1 MGRPYILFLL
11 NIRLANLVLYLQ
23 FVKTEP
29 NKKMSLPFKPITLED
44 KAVIT
49 SFTMPGDYRNCDFSF
64 ANMCS
69 WRFLY
74 ESEYAVAEGFL
85 LIRFWI
91 EDKSRVA
98 YMMPVGHGDLAR
110 ALELLEADSL
120 EAGHPLC
127 MLGISPDAKEELEKA
142 LPGDFF
148 YIPERDY
155 FDYIYLR
162 ENLAL
167 LKGKKY
173 QSKRNHIN
181 NFKKKYA
188 YEYVPI
194 TPELVPECLQ
204 LECKWYRD
212 NHTEEDAEELTDE
225 RRSLTYG
232 LHHFDALGLTGGA
245 IRVDGNLVAFT
256 FGGPVNHNTFD
267 VQVEKA
273 DTRYEGAYT
282 LINQEFAAHLPEKYL
297 YVNREEDLG
306 IEGLRRAKL
315 SYNPTI
321 LLEKSAAIK
330 KPLKR

>member
-1 MGRPYILFLL
+1 MKI
-11 NIRLANLVLYLQ
+11 
-23 FVKTEP
+23 
-29 NKKMSLPFKPITLED
+29 PFKPITLED
-44 KAVIT
+44 KEVIT
-49 SFTMPGDYRNCDFSF
+49 SFTMPSDYRNCDFSF

-74 ESEYAVAEGFL
+74 DSEFAVVDGFL

-98 YMMPVGHGDLAR
+98 YMMPLRSQNQPESLQHAI
-110 ALELLEADSL
+110 ELLEADSL
-120 EAGHPLC
+120 EQGHPLC
-127 MLGISPDAKEELEKA
+127 MLGITPDAKEGLEQV
-142 LPGDFF
+142 LPGGFF

-181 NFKKKYA
+181 NFKKQYT
-188 YEYVPI
+188 YEYIPI
-194 TPELVPECLQ
+194 TPEIVPQCLL
-204 LECKWYRD
+204 LECQWYKS
-212 NHTEEDAEELTDE
+212 NHTDEDEEELSDE
-225 RRSLTYG
+225 RRSLTYA
-232 LHHFDALGLTGGA
+232 LHHFDTLGLIGGA
-245 IRVDGNLVAFT
+245 VRVAGEIIAFS
-256 FGGPVNHNTFD
+256 FGAPINHNTFG
-267 VQVEKA
+267 VHVEKA
-273 DTRYEGAYT
+273 DIRYDGAYT
-282 LINQEFAAHLPEKYL
+282 VINQEFASHLPEEFI

-315 SYNPTI
+315 SYNPII

-330 KPLKR
+330 KPNLPTSKK

>member
-1 MGRPYILFLL
+1 
-11 NIRLANLVLYLQ
+11 
-23 FVKTEP
+23 
-29 NKKMSLPFKPITLED
+29 MSLPFKPITLED
-44 KAVIT
+44 KAIIT
-49 SFTMPGDYRNCDFSF
+49 SFTLPSDYRNCDFSF

-74 ESEYAVAEGFL
+74 DSEYAIAEGFL

-98 YMMPVGHGDLAR
+98 YMMPVGRGDLGR

-120 EAGHPLC
+120 AAGHPLC
-127 MLGISPDAKEELEKA
+127 MLGITPDAKEELEQA

-181 NFKKKYA
+181 NFKKQYV

-194 TPELVPECLQ
+194 TPDIVPECLE
-204 LECKWYRD
+204 LECKWYRA
-212 NHTEEDAEELTDE
+212 NRTEEDAEELTDE
-225 RRSLTYG
+225 RRSLTYA

-245 IRVDGNLVAFT
+245 ICVDGSLVAFT
-256 FGGPVNHNTFD
+256 FGGPINHNTFG
-267 VQVEKA
+267 VHVEKA
-273 DTRYEGAYT
+273 DTNYDGAYT
-282 LINQEFAAHLPEKYL
+282 LINQEFAAHLPETFT

-315 SYNPTI
+315 SYNPII